1 MIALPTAMPFIRIG
15 ASSLALCQSDWL
27 SEKLTSAADGTDV
40 PTWMA
45 EDISRG
51 VESFLTNH
59 YNGTVIEPDELFD
72 RIERTLSSLG
82 LDHVAENIDKQLP
95 PVRIS
100 LSEIARRAGTG
111 YELAFFHLLDEQL
124 RSAAIGGATSVELHG
139 LKNCVRRLSPS
150 KKWSKSCEKLKSEI
164 TDFVD
169 DVRERVAHVRPD
181 LTLFVV

>member
-27 SEKLTSAADGTDV
+27 SEKLTTAADGTDV

-59 YNGTVIEPDELFD
+59 YKGTTIEPEELFG

-82 LDHVAENIDKQLP
+82 LDHVAENIDKELP

-100 LSEIARRAGTG
+100 LSELARRAGAG
-111 YELAFFHLLDEQL
+111 YELAFFHLLDQQL
-124 RSAAIGGATSVELHG
+124 KSAAIGGATSVELHG
-139 LKNCVRRLSPS
+139 LKLCVRRLAAS
-150 KKWSKSCEKLKSEI
+150 KRWSRRCEKLKGEI

-169 DVRERVAHVRPD
+169 EVRERVAKVRPD
-181 LTLFVV
+181 LTLFIV